1 LEKAG
6 RISGDVVLELRRCT
20 HALLSRLTSLTHISR
35 LGSQRSMEKVKA
47 MVDRLN
53 FRISA
58 PAPTAKGAAAKA
70 RQKKAAA
77 RTVEALQHLL
87 ERSSAE
93 DLEAVSSRIER
104 ALESPEVPG
113 ERRELVADLTGGREY
128 GRQERSALEMAA
140 LARSFK
146 RRRELLEGSL
156 TASKVA
162 ELLGTTRQT
171 PHDRVKGGTLL
182 AVLDRGVWRFP
193 AWQFDPEGPDSV
205 VEGLPEVLRALHASP
220 LAKASWFV
228 RPNQYL
234 EGRTPLKVLREGQIE
249 AVRSAAETVG
259 TS

>member
-1 LEKAG
+1 
-6 RISGDVVLELRRCT
+6 
-20 HALLSRLTSLTHISR
+20 
-35 LGSQRSMEKVKA
+35 

-53 FRISA
+53 FRIST

-87 ERSSAE
+87 EQSSPD
-93 DLEAVSSRIER
+93 DLELVSSRIER
-104 ALESPEVPG
+104 ALEFPQVPPQVPE

-156 TASKVA
+156 TAPQVA
-162 ELLGTTRQT
+162 DLLDTTRQT

-182 AVLDRGVWRFP
+182 AVLDRGAWRFP
-193 AWQFDPEGPDSV
+193 AWQFDPEGPDGV

-220 LAKASWFV
+220 MAKASWLM

-234 EGRTPLKVLREGQIE
+234 EGRTPLEVLKEGQIE

-259 TS
+259 AS

>member
-1 LEKAG
+1 M
-6 RISGDVVLELRRCT
+6 
-20 HALLSRLTSLTHISR
+20 LLLTSLTDVSKLDPHSR
-35 LGSQRSMEKVKA
+35 TEKVKV

-87 ERSSAE
+87 ERSSPE
-93 DLEAVSSRIER
+93 DLDTVSSRIER
-104 ALESPEVPG
+104 ALEPPEVPE

-128 GRQERSALEMAA
+128 GRQERSALEMAT

-156 TASKVA
+156 TASQVA
-162 ELLGTTRQT
+162 DLLGTTRQT
-171 PHDRVKGGTLL
+171 PHDRVKSDTLL
-182 AVLDRGVWRFP
+182 AVLDRGARRFP
-193 AWQFDPEGPDSV
+193 VWQFDPEGPDGV
-205 VEGLPEVLRALHASP
+205 VEGLPEVLRALHTSP
-220 LAKASWFV
+220 LAKVSWFA
-228 RPNQYL
+228 RLNQYL
-234 EGRTPLKVLREGQIE
+234 EGQTPLEALREGQIE
-249 AVRSAAETVG
+249 VVRSAAETVG

>member
-1 LEKAG
+1 
-6 RISGDVVLELRRCT
+6 
-20 HALLSRLTSLTHISR
+20 
-35 LGSQRSMEKVKA
+35 MEKVKA

-70 RQKKAAA
+70 RQKKAAT

-93 DLEAVSSRIER
+93 DLEAVSSRMER
-104 ALESPEVPG
+104 ALESPEVPE

-128 GRQERSALEMAA
+128 GRQERSALEMAT

-156 TASKVA
+156 TASQVA
-162 ELLGTTRQT
+162 NLLGTTRQT

-182 AVLDRGVWRFP
+182 AVLDRGAWRFP
-193 AWQFDPEGPDSV
+193 AWQFDPEGPDGV
-205 VEGLPEVLRALHASP
+205 VEGIPEVLRALHASP

-228 RPNQYL
+228 GPNQYL
-234 EGRTPLKVLREGQIE
+234 EGRTPLKELREGQIE

-259 TS
+259 AS